1 MNCFVVSLPVVD
13 SAIMQQISIT
23 VSQSGFMDNNIR
35 IWFICFVVLFA
46 LSQLFDW
53 VQQLS
58 LPLPIYILGGAF
70 LAVASNYEK
79 LFGSYLGEYS
89 GENSNKNHTQQQ
101 LDAASQPEVSIY
113 DDGYEYVE
121 EIEELEIRD
130 LGIRE

>member
-1 MNCFVVSLPVVD
+1 
-13 SAIMQQISIT
+13 
-23 VSQSGFMDNNIR
+23 MDNNIR

-89 GENSNKNHTQQQ
+89 GENNTQQQ
-101 LDAASQPEVSIY
+101 LDAASQPEVPT
-113 DDGYEYVE
+113 YEDEYQYVE
-121 EIEELEIRD
+121 EIEELEIR
-130 LGIRE
+130 E

>member
-1 MNCFVVSLPVVD
+1 
-13 SAIMQQISIT
+13 MQQITIAALINS
-23 VSQSGFMDNNIR
+23 SFMENNMKV
-35 IWFICFVVLFA
+35 WFICFVVLFA

-89 GENSNKNHTQQQ
+89 GDYTQQQ
-101 LDAASQPEVSIY
+101 LDAASQPEVSTFNTSQS
-113 DDGYEYVE
+113 VK
-121 EIEELEIRD
+121 EIEELEIR
-130 LGIRE
+130 E

>member
-1 MNCFVVSLPVVD
+1 
-13 SAIMQQISIT
+13 
-23 VSQSGFMDNNIR
+23 MDNNIR
-35 IWFICFVVLFA
+35 IWFICFVVLFG

-89 GENSNKNHTQQQ
+89 PENNTQQQ
-101 LDAASQPEVSIY
+101 LDAASQPEVSS
-113 DDGYEYVE
+113 YEDAYQSE
-121 EIEELEIRD
+121 EVEELEIRE
-130 LGIRE
+130 L

>member
-1 MNCFVVSLPVVD
+1 
-13 SAIMQQISIT
+13 
-23 VSQSGFMDNNIR
+23 MDNNIR

-89 GENSNKNHTQQQ
+89 GENYSKNNNQQQ

-113 DDGYEYVE
+113 EDDYDYVE
-121 EIEELEIRD
+121 EVEELEIRD
-130 LGIRE
+130 LGNRE

>member
-1 MNCFVVSLPVVD
+1 
-13 SAIMQQISIT
+13 
-23 VSQSGFMDNNIR
+23 MDNNIR

-70 LAVASNYEK
+70 LAVASNYAK

-89 GENSNKNHTQQQ
+89 PENNTQHQ
-101 LDAASQPEVSIY
+101 LDAASQPEISSY
-113 DDGYEYVE
+113 EDEYEYVE
-121 EIEELEIRD
+121 EVEELEIRD
-130 LGIRE
+130 LGSRE

>member
-1 MNCFVVSLPVVD
+1 
-13 SAIMQQISIT
+13 
-23 VSQSGFMDNNIR
+23 MDNNIR

-53 VQQLS
+53 VQQLY

-89 GENSNKNHTQQQ
+89 GENNTQQQ
-101 LDAASQPEVSIY
+101 LDAASQPEVSS
-113 DDGYEYVE
+113 YEDAYQSE
-121 EIEELEIRD
+121 EVEELEIRE
-130 LGIRE
+130 L

>member
-1 MNCFVVSLPVVD
+1 M
-13 SAIMQQISIT
+13 
-23 VSQSGFMDNNIR
+23 R

-89 GENSNKNHTQQQ
+89 GENNTQRQ
-101 LDAASQPEVSIY
+101 LDAASQPEVSS
-113 DDGYEYVE
+113 YEDAYQSE
-121 EIEELEIRD
+121 EVEELEIR
-130 LGIRE
+130 EKS

>member
-1 MNCFVVSLPVVD
+1 
-13 SAIMQQISIT
+13 
-23 VSQSGFMDNNIR
+23 MDNNIR

-89 GENSNKNHTQQQ
+89 PENSTKNNNQQQ

-113 DDGYEYVE
+113 EDEYQYVE

-130 LGIRE
+130 LGSRE